1 MRCTNKKL
9 WRILSLSL
17 AVLCLGLPLGGCSR
31 ETKPEDAFTVDRPGF
46 GIQEPGT
53 DTAAAYYAEDLCVA
67 AEDVKAT
74 DAEAQDAL
82 AACFFNLD
90 TKEIL
95 YAKNIHGRMYP
106 ASTTKIMTA
115 LLLLEQGGLDDQT
128 TVSKEAI
135 TFHESG
141 VTTVKL
147 KEGDVLSMDQLL
159 HALLIVSA
167 NDAANV
173 IAEKVGGSVEQF
185 AQMMNEKAA
194 SIGATNTHFVNPHG
208 LHDEEHYTTAY
219 DLYLIFN
226 ECIKYDAFIDVIG
239 TNTFTASI
247 TGADGLVRQ
256 EHWEQTNF
264 YAAGLAEQPRDAVI
278 IGGKTGTTTP
288 AGNCLILLETSAQG
302 SPYISVI
309 MGADTKSLLYQNMTA
324 LINGIPVSE

>member
-1 MRCTNKKL
+1 MRCIDRFNRL
-9 WRILSLSL
+9 LAVILAAFLGVLSLS
-17 AVLCLGLPLGGCSR
+17 GC
-31 ETKPEDAFTVDRPGF
+31 G
-46 GIQEPGT
+46 QEEEV
-53 DTAAAYYAEDLCVA
+53 TAAYETENYNRDIYRGGLFAEQLCVSSG
-67 AEDVKAT
+67 DV
-74 DAEAQDAL
+74 AL
-82 AACFFNLD
+82 AGAPD
-90 TKEIL
+90 TSVMRASALFDVEHQKVDFAYNMFEQL
-95 YAKNIHGRMYP
+95 YP
-106 ASTTKIMTA
+106 ASTTKTMTA
-115 LLLLEQGGLDDQT
+115 LL
-128 TVSKEAI
+128 AI
-135 TFHESG
+135 KNADLSSI
-141 VTTVKL
+141 VT
-147 KEGDVLSMDQLL
+147 
-159 HALLIVSA
+159 VSA
-167 NDAANV
+167 NADSRNFAADETTCGIQAGDQLSLQDLLRSTDA
-173 IAEKVGGSVEQF
+173 F
-185 AQMMNEKAA
+185 AQMMNDEAA
-194 SIGATNTHFVNPHG
+194 RLMATHTHFVNPHG
-208 LHDEEHYTTAY
+208 LHDINHYTTAY

>member
-1 MRCTNKKL
+1 MRCTSKI
-9 WRILSLSL
+9 ILPVVLVVSLSIS
-17 AVLCLGLPLGGCSR
+17 GCSFGSGLS
-31 ETKPEDAFTVDRPGF
+31 DAFAVDRPGLGVQSREEEADISYF
-46 GIQEPGT
+46 
-53 DTAAAYYAEDLCVA
+53 AADLCVA
-67 AEDVKAT
+67 NEDV
-74 DAEAQDAL
+74 EAIEADTSRSL

-95 YAKNIHGRMYP
+95 YAKNVHDRLYP

-115 LLLLEQGGLDDQT
+115 LVALRHGDLDAQT
-128 TVSKEAI
+128 SVSKEAI
-135 TFHESG
+135 TFTESG
-141 VTTVKL
+141 VSTAQL
-147 KEGDVLSMDQLL
+147 KEGDVLTTRQLL
-159 HALLIVSA
+159 YALLTVSA

-173 IAEKVGGSVEQF
+173 IAEQIGGSQEQF
-185 AQMMNEKAA
+185 VEMMNEEAMR
-194 SIGATNTHFVNPHG
+194 IGATNTHFVNPNG
-208 LHDEEHYTTAY
+208 LHNEEHYTTAY